1 MYLSILLFVMILTSL
16 FLSYKYFISMTKK
29 ANEQQKNLSSA
40 QIIINK
46 KNLFSFTGFI
56 FVTVLLY
63 FGLGRPDLLQPQLH
77 QKKLEIAYV
86 IDDNNTTD
94 TDEDAKLR
102 LLYKKLKETLA
113 KRPSDIRGYSLLVK
127 TCLALN
133 KYTEARL
140 AQEKVLFLKK
150 SASNIN
156 DYALLLDTYI
166 IAAEGRFSIEAS
178 EILKKVKIKYPLNE
192 NTYFFLALEHMERKE
207 YEAAIK
213 SYKKLK
219 RENVLGTEKLILLEN
234 KLKKIGFSNDLENL
248 ND

>member
-1 MYLSILLFVMILTSL
+1 MMQ
-16 FLSYKYFISMTKK
+16 K
-29 ANEQQKNLSSA
+29 ANEQQKSLSSA
-40 QIIINK
+40 QTIINK

-77 QKKLEIAYV
+77 QKKLERAYV
-86 IDDNNTTD
+86 IDDNNSSD
-94 TDEDAKLR
+94 TDENAKLL

-113 KRPSDIRGYSLLVK
+113 KRPSDILGYSLLVK
-127 TCLALN
+127 TCITLN
-133 KYTEARL
+133 KYPEARL
-140 AQEKVLFLKK
+140 AQEKVLVLKK
-150 SASNIN
+150 SAANIN

-192 NTYFFLALEHMERKE
+192 NTHFFLALEHLERKE
-207 YEAAIK
+207 YKAAIK
-213 SYKKLK
+213 AYKKLK
-219 RENVLGTEKLILLEN
+219 RENVLGRERLILLEN